1 LSAPGILEK
10 AKALQRQGDLAGAEA
25 GYRQVLTKEPDHVE
39 ALNNLGNV
47 LRGLKRPDEAVD
59 CLRRALALKAGHP
72 AILTNLG
79 LALGDL
85 RQFEEA
91 MECHRRA
98 VLADPELAPTHN
110 NLGLSL
116 KALGRLPEAE
126 ASFRRALALKPD
138 FAEALN
144 NLGNVLRARER
155 FEEAAAVYRRAIEV
169 KPGYPDAH
177 YNLANTLRNLGRPE
191 EGARHFRKGLELAP
205 RHAEAQLDRGKALQ
219 VAGRLE
225 EAKRLFALAIERN
238 PALIEAH
245 KSLVGLLTQEPDP
258 DELALLEDLARRE
271 RALPQRERILLHFTL
286 ARVYELSERYDQ
298 AFQSLSKANRLKR
311 RSTVYDMASE
321 LDYVARLKRV
331 FSQELLTAKSAAGHL
346 TTVPIFIVGFPRSG
360 TTLTEQILASHP
372 QVHGAGELGFMTELL
387 AELSIDEP
395 HRLGF
400 PESIAFITE
409 GKLSQLG
416 EAYAARLS
424 ALAPDAGS
432 ITDKMPDNY
441 FLLGLIRLMLPRAK
455 LLHVQRNPMDT
466 CMSCYA
472 THFTQ
477 GHPYA
482 YDLGELG
489 QRYRMYRELMEHWNA
504 VLPKGSMLEV
514 KYEDVIED
522 LEGQA
527 RRILDYC
534 GLPWDDRCLSFHE
547 AERPVE
553 TASLAQVRRPVYGAS
568 VGRWRAYAKHLGPL
582 MKALGPAAADYE

>member
-1 LSAPGILEK
+1 VSATGFLEK

-25 GYRQVLTKEPDHVE
+25 SYRQVLIAEPDHAE

-47 LRGLKRPDEAVD
+47 LRGLKRPDEAVN
-59 CLRRALALKAGHP
+59 CLRRALALKTEHP

-91 MECHRRA
+91 AKCQRRA
-98 VLADPELAPTHN
+98 VLADPELAPGHN
-110 NLGLSL
+110 NLGLSF
-116 KALGRLPEAE
+116 KALGRLSEAE
-126 ASFRRALALKPD
+126 ASFRKALVLEPD

-169 KPGYPDAH
+169 KPDYADAH
-177 YNLANTLRNLGRPE
+177 YNLANALRDLGRSE
-191 EGARHFRKGLELAP
+191 EGERHFRRGLELAP

-219 VAGRLE
+219 VMGRLE
-225 EAKRLFALAIERN
+225 EARRLFAQAITRN

-245 KSLVGLLTQEPDP
+245 KSLVGLLTQEPSSG
-258 DELALLEDLARRE
+258 EMTLLEDLARRE
-271 RALPQRERILLHFTL
+271 RALSHRERILLHFTL
-286 ARVYELSERYDQ
+286 ARAYELFERYDE
-298 AFQSLSKANRLKR
+298 AFQSLSKANRLRR
-311 RSTVYDMASE
+311 RSIAYDIAPE
-321 LDYVARLKRV
+321 QDYVACLKRV
-331 FSQELLTAKSAAGHL
+331 FSRELLTAKAVAGNP
-346 TTVPIFIVGFPRSG
+346 TTLPIFIVGFQRSG

-372 QVHGAGELGFMTELL
+372 QVHGAGELGFMTALL

-395 HRLGF
+395 RRLGF
-400 PESIAFITE
+400 PESMAFVSE
-409 GKLSQLG
+409 GKLRQLG
-416 EAYAARLS
+416 ETYAARLS
-424 ALAPDAGS
+424 ALAPDAGR

-455 LLHVQRNPMDT
+455 LLHVRRNPMDT

-477 GHPYA
+477 GHPYT
-482 YDLGELG
+482 YDLTELG
-489 QRYRMYRELMEHWNA
+489 HRYRMYRELMDHWNA
-504 VLPKGSMLEV
+504 VLPAGSMLEV
-514 KYEDVIED
+514 DYEDVIED

-527 RRILDYC
+527 RRILAYC

-553 TASLAQVRRPVYGAS
+553 TASLAQVRRPLYRSS
-568 VGRWRAYAKHLGPL
+568 VGRRRAYAKHLRPL
-582 MKALGPAAADYE
+582 MEALGPAAADFK